1 MIDAFSGRRAVDAPK
16 ADAPSLSLA
25 VLCPVVPGVRASE
38 CAERERGPS
47 RDVPEKPSTESHS
60 TSKRSMS
67 SEHALVLTL
76 VAFHFTS

>member
-1 MIDAFSGRRAVDAPK
+1 MKDTEEGK
-16 ADAPSLSLA
+16 
-25 VLCPVVPGVRASE
+25 G
-38 CAERERGPS
+38 RERRESCREEEG
-47 RDVPEKPSTESHS
+47 STGSHS